1 MDRLCDI
8 NIKLFEKLFSS
19 AVVKHGMWQSLS
31 EPLRRN
37 VFNCCK
43 ITMYIGTMYYYFS
56 DVENDVQ
63 TGRYIVGRGGFP
75 NNKGIVEC
83 DAAIMEGVPGR
94 FGAVAALRG

>member
-1 MDRLCDI
+1 MVL
-8 NIKLFEKLFSS
+8 
-19 AVVKHGMWQSLS
+19 
-31 EPLRRN
+31 
-37 VFNCCK
+37 
-43 ITMYIGTMYYYFS
+43 YYFS
-56 DVENDVQ
+56 EVENDVQ